1 MMMNL
6 NKFLVTHKTLRC
18 VLGSSLLIVL
28 ALLSGCATGP
38 NANPR
43 DPLEPFNRGVYQ
55 LNDAVDRAV
64 LKPVATAYQDVVP
77 SLIRRGVNNFFAN
90 LQDAWSFV
98 NNALQFKGEAAADS
112 AVRFGVN
119 TFIGLGG
126 VLDVATEMNIEKHT
140 KDFGHTLGYWGV
152 APGPYLVLPLLGSST
167 LRDTVALPVDFQ
179 GDLVGSIEHV
189 PTRNTLIALR
199 LVDDRAN
206 LLKASAML
214 DEVALDKYTFVR
226 DAYLQRRRSAIYD
239 GNPPDDDTTGGIFP
253 VQPELTPS
261 REALR
266 SETPTNA
273 LTETL
278 SNAGLPGDEKVK
290 P

>member
-6 NKFLVTHKTLRC
+6 NKSLVTHKTLRC
-18 VLGSSLLIVL
+18 VLGCSLLIVL

-189 PTRNTLIALR
+189 PTRNSLIAVR

-239 GNPPDDDTTGGIFP
+239 GNPPDDDTGGIFP
-253 VQPELTPS
+253 AQPELTPS

-266 SETPTNA
+266 SETPTNT

>member
-6 NKFLVTHKTLRC
+6 NKSLVTHKTLRG

-98 NNALQFKGEAAADS
+98 NNALQFKGESAADS

>member
-98 NNALQFKGEAAADS
+98 NNALQFKGESAADS